1 MQQEKTFDMDSFSEI
16 MEDFIK
22 KNALAMLVT
31 KKENSEKWDVTGAGC
46 GAVMDF
52 YIFLN
57 AIEPIFLRMLD
68 EMKRIN
74 AELDVEHLVD
84 VMAEMIKKGLM
95 AAAEEA

>member
-1 MQQEKTFDMDSFSEI
+1 MQQEKTFDMDSFGEI
-16 MEDFIK
+16 MEDFIR
-22 KNALAMLVT
+22 KNALGLLVT
-31 KKENSEKWDVTGAGC
+31 KKENSEEWDVTGVGG

-57 AIEPIFLRMLD
+57 AIEPLFLRLLD

-74 AELDVEHLVD
+74 AELDAEHLAD
-84 VMAEMIKKGLM
+84 AMAEMIKKGLM